1 MGSLILATGINPP
14 FNTSGN
20 DVVMNKEDQ
29 IKTTLESI
37 VGRDSIWVR
46 DEYSTR
52 YYEIAPVST
61 EMIQAVVKFAN
72 RNNIT
77 VFHGKGSHLSQ
88 PQSISNHHAILLHLS
103 KMKKITAV
111 NETSRYAIVE
121 PGVSHQE
128 LTEYLNAHYPLL
140 QHCLGPDSPGDTIL
154 ATALEC
160 GTNSLSTL
168 YGNTDD
174 MVQGLEVVLPDG
186 SISKIGS
193 CCISRLWFTNH
204 ALPDLRGLFLNW
216 HGTTG
221 IITKLSLRLFCRF
234 DFNDIVIYTFKDH
247 QMIPEVIEKVTHLEM
262 ADMVTIIGKELP
274 SYLEGMII
282 IALHLSGTTRE
293 VLDLKKEVFKNLFKN
308 NKKMMFKDCLSK
320 DMRNAIFTGADS
332 LDKKDKAYI
341 DSFDCLLPLEIIPS
355 AWQQGI
361 KIIHTHPCKYLFDFF
376 VEDHGHRIF
385 GRFTY
390 VYYGSPGSAASL
402 SSPASS
408 IRKELQVMILDLGGI
423 PRDLSEGNQKDPVQR
438 MDSVT
443 AELANKIRLVLDA
456 NRILNPDKWRIFH
469 NQ

>member
-1 MGSLILATGINPP
+1 
-14 FNTSGN
+14 
-20 DVVMNKEDQ
+20 MNKEDH
-29 IKTTLESI
+29 IKAALESI
-37 VGRDSIWVR
+37 VGRDSVWIR

-52 YYEIAPVST
+52 YYEIAPEST
-61 EMIQAVVKFAN
+61 EAIQAVMKFAN
-72 RNNIT
+72 RKNIT
-77 VFHGKGSHLSQ
+77 VFHGKGSYFSQ
-88 PQSISNHHAILLHLS
+88 SQSISNHHAIVLRLS
-103 KMKKITAV
+103 KMKKIIEV

-121 PGVSHQE
+121 PGVTHQE
-128 LTEYLNAHYPLL
+128 LTEYLDAHYPLL
-140 QHCLGPDSPGDTIL
+140 QHCLSPDSPGDTIL
-154 ATALEC
+154 DTALGC

-234 DFNDIVIYTFKDH
+234 DFNDLIIYTFKDH
-247 QMIPEVIEKVTHLEM
+247 QMIPGVIEKVTHLEM

-274 SYLEGMII
+274 TYLEGMVI
-282 IALHLSGTTRE
+282 IALHLSGATQE

-308 NKKMMFKDCLSK
+308 HKKVMVKDCLSK
-320 DMRNAIFTGADS
+320 DMRNAIFPGADS

-341 DSFDCLLPLEIIPS
+341 DSFDCLMPLETIPA

-385 GRFTY
+385 GKFTY
-390 VYYGSPGSAASL
+390 VSPGCAAGL
-402 SSPASS
+402 SSPVPS
-408 IRKELQVMILDLGGI
+408 IRKELQAMILDLGGI
-423 PRDLSEGNQKDPVQR
+423 PRDLSEGNQKDLVQK
-438 MDSVT
+438 MDPVT
-443 AELANKIRLVLDA
+443 AGLANKIRHVLDA
-456 NRILNPDKWRIFH
+456 NRIMNPDKWRIFH